1 MRVFLLLIAVATFAQ
16 LASMA
21 SAPAASA
28 IGQRAA
34 VLASIGR

>member
-1 MRVFLLLIAVATFAQ
+1 MRLFLLLLAFATFAQ

-21 SAPAASA
+21 STPAASA

-34 VLASIGR
+34 VLAEVAQ

>member
-1 MRVFLLLIAVATFAQ
+1 MRPLLILLAFAIFAQ

-21 SAPAASA
+21 SSPAASA

-34 VLASIGR
+34 MLAEVTR